1 MSIRGGGSNRLR
13 CWWVCGLLATA
24 CLLLTAC
31 EKTTWK
37 GGYLETGDLPRI
49 KNHGK
54 LRLLIPR
61 QLEGQALA
69 RHGYPTDSWRK
80 LAEGFAREMQ
90 LEPVVVHVESRDKLI
105 PYLVDGK
112 GDVIV
117 TNIIVTPKLRK
128 QIAFTSPLA
137 RVQGQVITR
146 TGDSYLQKPA
156 DLEGRKI
163 ALQLSSPFWDA
174 VASLQKDYEGLTVET
189 IPEGID
195 TAAILDRV
203 ARGEYDLTVLDSNVV
218 SEVFT
223 YRWEF
228 RSPFPIIRDRLI
240 AWGVRP
246 DARELRTALDRFLGS
261 ARLDEAMASTYHADL
276 PEIKERKV
284 LRVLTRNNPANYFLW
299 RGELVGFEYELVQN
313 FAKQHELRV
322 EMIVPPTWGD
332 LLKWLEQGRGDI
344 VAASM
349 TITEDRKA
357 QGFWF
362 SKPYNYVN
370 EMIVARA
377 NEAIKSKEELIG
389 RTVVVSR
396 TTSYWQTLRRLQ
408 DTGRIPFTLLAAP
421 EDLTTAHIIGKVA
434 TGEYDLTVAD
444 SHLLDLEL
452 TWRDDVKG
460 AFALGQPVAHGWAV
474 YSGKPKLLDAIDAFV
489 DKTYRGTFYNI
500 LHKKY
505 FKNVRRARRHVE
517 GRAAKSGQ
525 LSPYDQHVREYAEH
539 YGFDWRLI
547 AAQMYQE
554 SRFDPKARSWAGA
567 QGLLQVMPRTAN
579 QLGLTNLQDPAVGIH
594 AGVKYLAWLRKNFT
608 GDIERTDQTWFTL
621 AAYNAG
627 YGHVLDARRLAAEL
641 KLDPDRWF
649 GNVEQAMLLLSKPKY
664 YKRTRHGYVRGGQPV
679 IYVRE
684 IKRRYAAYVRAVA
697 L

>member
-1 MSIRGGGSNRLR
+1 MSIRGGGSNRVSY
-13 CWWVCGLLATA
+13 WWVCGLLATA
-24 CLLLTAC
+24 CLFLSAC
-31 EKTTWK
+31 EKTTWQ
-37 GGYLETGDLPRI
+37 GGYLETGDLARI
-49 KNHGK
+49 KTHGQ
-54 LRLLIPR
+54 LRLLMP
-61 QLEGQALA
+61 QELEGQGLT
-69 RHGYPTDSWRK
+69 RHGYPTNSWLE
-80 LAEGFAREMQ
+80 LAQGFAREMQ
-90 LEPVVVHVESRDKLI
+90 LEPVVVHVESLDKLI

-128 QIAFTSPLA
+128 QIAFTAPLT

-146 TGDSYLQKPA
+146 TGDSYLQEPA
-156 DLEGRKI
+156 DLEGRQI
-163 ALQLSSPFWDA
+163 ALQRSSPFWDA
-174 VASLQKDYEGLTVET
+174 VAALQKDYEGLRVKT
-189 IPEGID
+189 IPEGVD
-195 TAAILDRV
+195 TDTILDRV

-218 SEVFT
+218 NEVFS

-228 RSPFPIIRDRLI
+228 RSPFPITRDRLI

-246 DARELRTALDRFLGS
+246 DSRELRTALDRFLGNT
-261 ARLDEAMASTYHADL
+261 RLGESMHSTYHADF

-299 RGELVGFEYELVQN
+299 RGELIGFEYELVQE
-313 FAKQHELRV
+313 FAKQHGLQV

-332 LLKWLEQGRGDI
+332 LLKWLEQGRGDV

-349 TITEDRKA
+349 TITEGRKA

-370 EMIVARA
+370 EMVVARA
-377 NEAIKSKEELIG
+377 NEAIKSKEELTG
-389 RTVVVSR
+389 RTVVVSP

-408 DTGRIPFTLLAAP
+408 DTDRIPFTLLAAP
-421 EDLTTAHIIGKVA
+421 EDLTTAQIIGKVA

-452 TWRDDVKG
+452 TWRDDIKG

-505 FKNVRRARRHVE
+505 FKNARRARRHVE
-517 GRAAKSGQ
+517 RRAARSGQ
-525 LSPYDQHVREYAEH
+525 LSPYDQHVREYAEY

-567 QGLLQVMPRTAN
+567 KGLLQVMPRTAN

-594 AGVKYLAWLRKNFT
+594 AGVKYLAWLRDNFT
-608 GDIERTDQTWFTL
+608 GDIGRTEQTWFTL

-627 YGHVLDARRLAAEL
+627 YGHVLDARRLAVEL

-664 YKRTRHGYVRGGQPV
+664 YKRTRYGYVRGGQPV

-684 IKRRYAAYVRAVA
+684 IKQRYAAYVRAVA

>member
-1 MSIRGGGSNRLR
+1 MSIRGAGLNRVA
-13 CWWVCGLLATA
+13 CWWVGGLLASA
-24 CLLLTAC
+24 CLLLAAC
-31 EKTTWK
+31 EKTTWE

-49 KNHGK
+49 KKHGE
-54 LRLLIPR
+54 LRLLMPR
-61 QLEGQALA
+61 QLEGQALT
-69 RHGYPTDSWRK
+69 RHGYPADSWRK
-80 LAEGFAREMQ
+80 LAENFAHEMQ

-117 TNIIVTPKLRK
+117 ANIVVTQKLRK
-128 QIAFTSPLA
+128 KIAFTSPLTH
-137 RVQGQVITR
+137 VQGQIITR
-146 TGDSYLQKPA
+146 TGDSYLQNPA

-163 ALQLSSPFWDA
+163 ALQRSSPFWDT
-174 VASLQKDYEGLTVET
+174 VAALQEDYERLAMET

-195 TAAILDRV
+195 TDTILDRV
-203 ARGEYDLTVLDSNVV
+203 ARGEYDLTVLDSNVLE
-218 SEVFT
+218 EVFT
-223 YRWEF
+223 YRRAF
-228 RSPFPIIRDRLI
+228 RSPFPVTRDRLV
-240 AWGVRP
+240 AWAVRP
-246 DARELRTALDRFLGS
+246 DSRELRTALDRFLGRTRVGES
-261 ARLDEAMASTYHADL
+261 TASTYHADF
-276 PEIKERKV
+276 PEIKQRKV
-284 LRVLTRNNPANYFLW
+284 LRVLTRNNPATYFLW
-299 RGELVGFEYELVQN
+299 RGELVGFEYELVQE
-313 FAKQHELRV
+313 FAKQHGLQL

-332 LLKWLEQGRGDI
+332 LLTWLEQGRGDV

-370 EMIVARA
+370 EMVVARA
-377 NEAIKSKEELIG
+377 NEAIQSKEELAG

-408 DTGRIPFTLLAAP
+408 DTERISFTLLTAP
-421 EDLTTAHIIGKVA
+421 AGLTTAQIIGKVA

-452 TWRDDVKG
+452 TWRGDIKG

-474 YSGKPKLLDAIDAFV
+474 YAGKPKLLDAIDAFV

-500 LHKKY
+500 VYKKY
-505 FKNVRRARRHVE
+505 FKNVRTARRHVE
-517 GRAAKSGQ
+517 RRAAKSGQ
-525 LSPYDQHVREYAEH
+525 LSPYDHHVREYAEH

-579 QLGLTNLQDPAVGIH
+579 QLGLTNLHDPAVGIH
-594 AGVKYLAWLRKNFT
+594 AGVKYLAWLRENFT
-608 GDIERTDQTWFTL
+608 GDMERTEQNWFTL

-627 YGHVLDARRLAAEL
+627 YGHVNDARRLAAQL

-649 GNVEQAMLLLSKPKY
+649 DNVEHAMLLLSKPKY
-664 YKRTRHGYVRGGQPV
+664 YKQARYGYVRGRQPV
-679 IYVRE
+679 TYVRE
-684 IKRRYAAYVRAVA
+684 IKQRYAAYVRAVA

>member
-1 MSIRGGGSNRLR
+1 MAIRGGGSTRVS
-13 CWWVCGLLATA
+13 CWWLCGLLATA
-24 CLLLTAC
+24 CLVLAAC
-31 EKTTWK
+31 EKSTWS
-37 GGYLETGDLPRI
+37 GGYLETGDLAQI
-49 KNHGK
+49 NKHGK
-54 LRLLIPR
+54 LRLLIPK
-61 QLEGQALA
+61 QLEGQTLA

-80 LAEGFAREMQ
+80 LAENFAREVQ
-90 LEPVVVHVESRDKLI
+90 LEPVVVHVESRDDLI

-117 TNIIVTPKLRK
+117 TNIMVTPKLRK
-128 QIAFTSPLA
+128 KIAFSSPLT

-163 ALQLSSPFWDA
+163 ALKPSSPFWDT
-174 VASLQKDYEGLTVET
+174 VAALQKNYEDLTVET
-189 IPEGID
+189 IAEHID
-195 TAAILDRV
+195 TETVLDRV
-203 ARGEYDLTVLDSNVV
+203 ARGQYDLTVLDSNVV
-218 SEVFT
+218 NEVFS

-228 RSPFPIIRDRLI
+228 RAPFAITRDRLI

-246 DARELRTALDRFLGS
+246 DAHELRTALDRFLGS
-261 ARLDEAMASTYHADL
+261 ARLDESRESNYHADL
-276 PEIKERKV
+276 PEIKQRKV

-299 RGELVGFEYELVQN
+299 RGELIGFEYELVQE
-313 FAKQHELRV
+313 FAKRQGLQV

-332 LLKWLEQGRGDI
+332 LLKWLEQGRGDV

-357 QGFWF
+357 RGFWF

-370 EMIVARA
+370 ETIVARKD
-377 NEAIKSKEELIG
+377 EAIKSKEELAG

-408 DTGRIPFTLLAAP
+408 DTERIPFTLLAAP
-421 EDLTTAHIIGKVA
+421 EDLTTAQIIGRVA
-434 TGEYDLTVAD
+434 TGEYDLTLAD

-452 TWRDDVKG
+452 TWRDDIKG
-460 AFALGQPVAHGWAV
+460 AFSVGQPVAHGWAV
-474 YSGKPKLLDAIDAFV
+474 YSGKPKLLDAIDTFV
-489 DKTYRGTFYNI
+489 DKTYRGTLYNI

-517 GRAAKSGQ
+517 RRAAKSGQ

-554 SRFDPKARSWAGA
+554 SRFDPQARSWAGA

-579 QLGLTNLQDPAVGIH
+579 ELGLTNLQDPAVGIH
-594 AGVKYLAWLRKNFT
+594 AGVKYLAWLRENFT
-608 GDIERTDQTWFTL
+608 GDIERAEQTWFTL

-649 GNVEQAMLLLSKPKY
+649 GHVEEAMLLLSRPKY
-664 YKRTRHGYVRGGQPV
+664 YKRARHGYVRGGQPV

-684 IKRRYAAYVRAVA
+684 IKQRYAAYVRAVA

>member
-1 MSIRGGGSNRLR
+1 M
-13 CWWVCGLLATA
+13 
-24 CLLLTAC
+24 
-31 EKTTWK
+31 
-37 GGYLETGDLPRI
+37 
-49 KNHGK
+49 
-54 LRLLIPR
+54 
-61 QLEGQALA
+61 
-69 RHGYPTDSWRK
+69 
-80 LAEGFAREMQ
+80 
-90 LEPVVVHVESRDKLI
+90 
-105 PYLVDGK
+105 
-112 GDVIV
+112 
-117 TNIIVTPKLRK
+117 
-128 QIAFTSPLA
+128 
-137 RVQGQVITR
+137 
-146 TGDSYLQKPA
+146 
-156 DLEGRKI
+156 
-163 ALQLSSPFWDA
+163 
-174 VASLQKDYEGLTVET
+174 
-189 IPEGID
+189 
-195 TAAILDRV
+195 
-203 ARGEYDLTVLDSNVV
+203 
-218 SEVFT
+218 
-223 YRWEF
+223 
-228 RSPFPIIRDRLI
+228 
-240 AWGVRP
+240 
-246 DARELRTALDRFLGS
+246 
-261 ARLDEAMASTYHADL
+261 
-276 PEIKERKV
+276 
-284 LRVLTRNNPANYFLW
+284 
-299 RGELVGFEYELVQN
+299 
-313 FAKQHELRV
+313 
-322 EMIVPPTWGD
+322 
-332 LLKWLEQGRGDI
+332 
-344 VAASM
+344 
-349 TITEDRKA
+349 
-357 QGFWF
+357 
-362 SKPYNYVN
+362 
-370 EMIVARA
+370 
-377 NEAIKSKEELIG
+377 
-389 RTVVVSR
+389 
-396 TTSYWQTLRRLQ
+396 
-408 DTGRIPFTLLAAP
+408 
-421 EDLTTAHIIGKVA
+421 
-434 TGEYDLTVAD
+434 
-444 SHLLDLEL
+444 DLEL

>member
-1 MSIRGGGSNRLR
+1 MSVSGGDSNRLP
-13 CWWVCGLLATA
+13 CWWVRGLLAIA
-24 CLLLTAC
+24 CLLLAAC
-31 EKTTWK
+31 ERTTWE
-37 GGYLETGDLPRI
+37 GGYLETGDLPRLRD
-49 KNHGK
+49 HGE
-54 LRLLIPR
+54 LRLLMPQ
-61 QLEGQALA
+61 QLEGHGFT

-80 LAEGFAREMQ
+80 LAESFAREMQ
-90 LEPVVVHVESRDKLI
+90 LEPVVVHVDSRDKLI
-105 PYLVDGK
+105 PYLIDGK

-117 TNIIVTPKLRK
+117 TNLMVTPKLRR
-128 QIAFTSPLA
+128 QIAFTSPLT

-146 TGDSYLQKPA
+146 TGDGYLQKPA

-174 VASLQKDYEGLTVET
+174 VAALQKEYEELAIET
-189 IPEGID
+189 IPEGVD
-195 TAAILDRV
+195 TEAILDRV
-203 ARGEYDLTVLDSNVV
+203 ARGEYDVTVLDSNVV

-228 RSPFPIIRDRLI
+228 RSPFPITRDRLI
-240 AWGVRP
+240 AWGVRS
-246 DARELRTALDRFLGS
+246 DARELRIALDRFLSS
-261 ARLDEAMASTYHADL
+261 ARLDEPIESTYHADL

-299 RGELVGFEYELVQN
+299 RGELIGFEYELVQE
-313 FAKQHELRV
+313 FAKQQGLQV

-332 LLKWLEQGRGDI
+332 LLKWLEQGRGDF

-370 EMIVARA
+370 EMVVART
-377 NEAIKSKEELIG
+377 NEAIKSKEELAG

-408 DTGRIPFTLLAAP
+408 DTARIPFTLLAAP
-421 EDLTTAHIIGKVA
+421 EDLTTSQIIGKVA

-474 YSGKPKLLDAIDAFV
+474 YSGKPKLLDALDAFV

-505 FKNVRRARRHVE
+505 FKNVRRARHHVE
-517 GRAAKSGQ
+517 RRAARSGQ

-579 QLGLTNLQDPAVGIH
+579 ALGLTNLQDPAVGIH
-594 AGVKYLAWLRKNFT
+594 AGVKYLAWLRENFT
-608 GDIERTDQTWFTL
+608 GDIERTEQTWFTL

-627 YGHVLDARRLAAEL
+627 YGHVLDARRLATEL

-649 GNVEQAMLLLSKPKY
+649 DNVEQAMLLLAKPKY
-664 YKRTRHGYVRGGQPV
+664 YKRARHGYVRGGQPV

-684 IKRRYAAYVRAVA
+684 IRQRYAAYVRAVA